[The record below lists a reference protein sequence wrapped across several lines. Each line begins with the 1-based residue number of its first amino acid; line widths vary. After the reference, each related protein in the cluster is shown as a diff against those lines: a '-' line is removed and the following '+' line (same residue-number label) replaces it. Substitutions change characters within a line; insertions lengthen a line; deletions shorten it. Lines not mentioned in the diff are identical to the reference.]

1 MSKLTCEQQRVLARA
16 SEVIDR
22 TRANDIRR
30 LKNWEHGM
38 CGCLNAV
45 KPDVEPVTPEEGAAI
60 RSLWKTLPGSTC
72 WMTALFL
79 LCSQPEKEAVR

>member
-1 MSKLTCEQQRVLARA
+1 MTELTQERQRALARA
-16 SEVIDR
+16 CEAIDC

-45 KPDVEPVTPEEGAAI
+45 KPEVEPVTPEEDAAI
-60 RSLWKTLPGSTC
+60 HKLWDTLPGSTS

-79 LCSQPEKEAVR
+79 LCSQSHKETVP

>member
-1 MSKLTCEQQRVLARA
+1 MRERNEEQRRAFARA
-16 SEVIDR
+16 CEVIDR
-22 TRANDIRR
+22 ARANDIRR

-45 KPDVEPVTPEEGAAI
+45 KPAVTSLTPEEDAAI
-60 RSLWKTLPGSTC
+60 RNLWDTLPGSTC

-79 LCSQPEKEAVR
+79 LCNQPNKETKS